1 MKIKGFDKDLRCRG
15 MQYEVGKEYKTNTTN
30 IREKDLCTDRVLHY
44 CDSLINVHEYY
55 SCESDNRYC
64 EIEVLGEEVTD
75 GLKFGSNHIRIVR
88 EIIGEELNSL
98 MNRTNG
104 NTGLFNTGNRN
115 SGNFNS
121 GNRNYGNFNSGDFN
135 SGDWNTGCWNTGNRN
150 SGNFSSGD
158 CNTGY
163 WNTGNR
169 NSGNFNSGDWNTG
182 YWNTGNRNTGH
193 FNSGNKNTGS
203 RNAGYWNT
211 GDCNAGNCNTG
222 DFNSCNNSNGF
233 FCNEE
238 DRNIR
243 IFNTPSGMSMFEFKN
258 SKYYK
263 VLTSSPFKLTE
274 WVEYTDEEKKEDID
288 KAMIGGY
295 LKEYTYKEAC
305 EYWWSN
311 LTEKNKMIILSIPNF
326 DKEVFEDITGIKI

>member
-30 IREKDLCTDRVLHY
+30 ISEKDLCTDRVLHY

-75 GLKFGSNHIRIVR
+75 GCIFGSNHIRIVR
-88 EIIGEELNSL
+88 EIVVDELYTL
-98 MNRTNG
+98 MGKTNG
-104 NTGLFNTGNRN
+104 NTGLFNSGDRN
-115 SGNFNS
+115 SGDSNSGDKNSGYRNSGDKNSGYWNSGYFNS
-121 GNRNYGNFNSGDFN
+121 GDSNAGDFN
-135 SGDWNTGCWNTGNRN
+135 SGDSN
-150 SGNFSSGD
+150 SGD
-158 CNTGY
+158 K
-163 WNTGNR
+163 
-169 NSGNFNSGDWNTG
+169 NSGYRNSGDW
-182 YWNTGNRNTGH
+182 
-193 FNSGNKNTGS
+193 
-203 RNAGYWNT
+203 
-211 GDCNAGNCNTG
+211 
-222 DFNSCNNSNGF
+222 NSCNNSNGV

-263 VLTSSPFKLTE
+263 ALTSSPLNLTE

-305 EYWWSN
+305 KNWWSN

>member
-30 IREKDLCTDRVLHY
+30 ISEKDLCTDRVLHY
-44 CDSLINVHEYY
+44 CDSLINVHKYY

-88 EIIGEELNSL
+88 EIIGEKLNAL
-98 MNRTNG
+98 MGKTNG
-104 NTGLFNTGNRN
+104 NKGLFNTGK
-115 SGNFNS
+115 
-121 GNRNYGNFNSGDFN
+121 
-135 SGDWNTGCWNTGNRN
+135 
-150 SGNFSSGD
+150 
-158 CNTGY
+158 
-163 WNTGNR
+163 
-169 NSGNFNSGDWNTG
+169 
-182 YWNTGNRNTGH
+182 RNTGDS
-193 FNSGNKNTGS
+193 NAGDSNAGS
-203 RNAGYWNT
+203 WNAGDRNAGSCNAGSWNAGSWNA
-211 GDCNAGNCNTG
+211 GDRNAGNCNTG
-222 DFNSCNNSNGF
+222 DFNSCNNSNGV

-274 WVEYTDEEKKEDID
+274 WVEYTDKEKKEDID

-305 EYWWSN
+305 KNWW
-311 LTEKNKMIILSIPNF
+311 KNMSEDNKKIILSIPNF

>member
-88 EIIGEELNSL
+88 EIVGEELNAL
-98 MNRTNG
+98 MDKKNG
-104 NTGLFNTGNRN
+104 NTGLFNAGYCNAGYFNAGNRN
-115 SGNFNS
+115 A
-121 GNRNYGNFNSGDFN
+121 GNRNA
-135 SGDWNTGCWNTGNRN
+135 
-150 SGNFSSGD
+150 
-158 CNTGY
+158 
-163 WNTGNR
+163 
-169 NSGNFNSGDWNTG
+169 
-182 YWNTGNRNTGH
+182 GNRNTGDSNAGY
-193 FNSGNKNTGS
+193 FNAGNRNAGNWNTGERNTGDS
-203 RNAGYWNT
+203 NAGNRNTGDSNAGYFNAGNRNAGYWNT

-243 IFNTPSGMSMFEFKN
+243 IFNTPSGKSMFEFKN
-258 SKYYK
+258 SK
-263 VLTSSPFKLTE
+263 
-274 WVEYTDEEKKEDID
+274 
-288 KAMIGGY
+288 
-295 LKEYTYKEAC
+295 
-305 EYWWSN
+305 
-311 LTEKNKMIILSIPNF
+311 
-326 DKEVFEDITGIKI
+326 